1 MGRIESIPPFFS
13 RAASNPASKL
23 TTNLATDLAT
33 DLATEPPSKR
43 KVLDALMKNRHIW
56 RASGIDTQNQAHG
69 TATGYKQL
77 DTLLAD
83 GGWPSQGLT
92 EILHDQPGVGELRLF
107 TPAMAKL
114 SQTQNRWLLWVA
126 PPYIPYAPA
135 LSRAGI
141 DLTRLL
147 IVNPTS
153 QTDQLW
159 VMEKALAS
167 SSCAA
172 VIAWPGQLNNKQLRR
187 LQLASKAGRCL
198 GILYRHSR
206 AADLPS
212 PAELRLRLFSRP
224 ASALSDRS
232 QLNLQILKRK
242 GGWATDVLQLELS
255 DRLNQST
262 PDFSELQVQQWHQG
276 ESDLIYM
283 DQPHGG
289 AGYGLQ

>member
-1 MGRIESIPPFFS
+1 MGRIESIPALFS
-13 RAASNPASKL
+13 KAASNSVSNL
-23 TTNLATDLAT
+23 TTREAS
-33 DLATEPPSKR
+33 EPTSKR
-43 KVLDALMKNRHIW
+43 DVLDALMKNRHIW
-56 RASGIDTQNQAHG
+56 RASSIDTQNRVHG
-69 TATGYKQL
+69 IATGYKQL
-77 DTLLAD
+77 DALLAD
-83 GGWPSQGLT
+83 DGWPSQGLT

-114 SQTQNRWLLWVA
+114 SQTQTRWLLWVT

-135 LSRAGI
+135 LSQAGI

-147 IVNPTS
+147 IVNPTG

-187 LQLASKAGRCL
+187 LQVASKTGHCL

-206 AADLPS
+206 AADSPS
-212 PAELRLRLFSRP
+212 PAELRLRLFSQP
-224 ASALSDRS
+224 ASALSDCS
-232 QLNLQILKRK
+232 QLNLQILKRR
-242 GGWATDVLQLELS
+242 GGWATDVLQLELN

-276 ESDLIYM
+276 ESDLVYM
-283 DQPHGG
+283 DQPDGN

>member
-1 MGRIESIPPFFS
+1 MSHIQSIPIS
-13 RAASNPASKL
+13 KAAAKQ
-23 TTNLATDLAT
+23 TTKQD
-33 DLATEPPSKR
+33 
-43 KVLDALMKNRHIW
+43 VLNALMKNRDIW
-56 RASGIDTQNQAHG
+56 RASGIDTENRAHG
-69 TATGYKQL
+69 IATGYKQL
-77 DTLLAD
+77 DALLAD

-92 EILHDQPGVGELRLF
+92 EILHDQPGVGELRLL

-147 IVNPTS
+147 IVNPT
-153 QTDQLW
+153 DQADRLW

-187 LQLASKAGRCL
+187 LQLASKTGQCL
-198 GILYRHSR
+198 GVLYRHGR
-206 AADLPS
+206 AADSSS
-212 PAELRLRLFSRP
+212 PAELRLRLFSQV

-232 QLNLQILKRK
+232 QLSLQILKRK
-242 GGWATDVLQLELS
+242 GGWATDILQLELS

-262 PDFSELQVQQWHQG
+262 PDFSELQVQQWHQ
-276 ESDLIYM
+276 EQPDLVYM
-283 DQPHGG
+283 DQSNGNV
-289 AGYGLQ
+289 GYGLQ

>member
-1 MGRIESIPPFFS
+1 MGRIESIPPLFS
-13 RAASNPASKL
+13 KAATTPASTAATRL
-23 TTNLATDLAT
+23 TARETPDQA
-33 DLATEPPSKR
+33 SKR
-43 KVLDALMKNRHIW
+43 DALAALMKNRHIW
-56 RASGIDTQNQAHG
+56 RASGIDTKNRAHG
-69 TATGYKQL
+69 IATGYKQL
-77 DTLLAD
+77 DALLAD

-92 EILHDQPGVGELRLF
+92 EILHDQPGVGELRLL

-147 IVNPTS
+147 IVNPTNP
-153 QTDQLW
+153 TDLLW

-187 LQLASKAGRCL
+187 LQVASKTGHCL
-198 GILYRHSR
+198 GVLYRHSR

-212 PAELRLRLFSRP
+212 PAELRLRLFSQV

-242 GGWATDVLQLELS
+242 GAWATDVLQLELS
-255 DRLNQST
+255 DSLNQST

-276 ESDLIYM
+276 ESDLAYM
-283 DQPHGG
+283 DQSDGN